1 MNGVDILVFL
11 VILLSAIA
19 LRLLVLREGSHG
31 DVTSSPSSAFKEL
44 PGARHYVYFPQIRQ
58 AISASDREY
67 LLRTA
72 SSRVARQALRERRA
86 VVRRFLRGLRDDF
99 SRLDKLGRAIAA
111 LSPEVSRP
119 QETQRLLLNARFQA
133 LYALVWLR
141 LSIGMLPL
149 DQLEVLAGMVG
160 RLATRIDEAM
170 TEINALSAGQL
181 AGKLNA

>member
-11 VILLSAIA
+11 VILLSAMA
-19 LRLLVLREGSHG
+19 LRLLVSRERSGG
-31 DVTSSPSSAFKEL
+31 DVTPSTSAFNEL

-67 LLRTA
+67 LLRNA
-72 SSRVARQALRERRA
+72 SSRVARRALRQRRA
-86 VVRRFLRGLRDDF
+86 VARRFLQGLRDDF
-99 SRLDKLGRAIAA
+99 SSLDKLGRTIAA

-119 QETQRLLLNARFQA
+119 HETQRLLLSARFQA

-149 DQLEVLAGMVG
+149 DQLEVLAGLVG